1 MKIESRKNP
10 FPRKI
15 QFLQALSKIVNKIV
29 SRASRIMTR
38 SQILHSYRLSS
49 LARDTLCNRPWASP
63 PVKGSLSPPGSR
75 ISLTLI
81 IVIIAHVPV
90 VVVVPWPPPGRSITA
105 MNHPGR
111 KNKNDKR
118 EELLERIPFFALF
131 NNLIVFPPLFSAQ
144 FRAMYGSSSNKSP
157 PFPFSTCEFSSTRHA
172 FFTLFHIRCPP
183 SPFSGS
189 GKRKFSS
196 CSVFGARKRESP

>member
-1 MKIESRKNP
+1 
-10 FPRKI
+10 
-15 QFLQALSKIVNKIV
+15 
-29 SRASRIMTR
+29 MTR

-131 NNLIVFPPLFSAQ
+131 NNLIVFSPLSFRRSFERCMAAAATNLLLFRFPLVSFPP
-144 FRAMYGSSSNKSP
+144 RAM
-157 PFPFSTCEFSSTRHA
+157 PFSLYFISDAHLHHFPDRGKENLVHA
-172 FFTLFHIRCPP
+172 LFLAPE
-183 SPFSGS
+183 
-189 GKRKFSS
+189 
-196 CSVFGARKRESP
+196 RENRLNRFLRF